1 MAYLYH
7 STEPKSLYLADTF
20 KGSEDEYRESLKRTR
35 TVYVG
40 NLSFHTTEEQIYEL
54 FSLCGPV
61 RRVVLGL
68 HREDRTPGGF
78 CFVEFYGRES
88 ADLSVR
94 TLNKMVLDDRPL
106 RVDYDYGFEGG
117 RENGRGKFGGQV
129 RDDRRPEFDWDP
141 QRGGFGRG
149 FGAPIALVDAIPRH
163 HPQPHPGS
171 QPPHR
176 PFPHPHHQQQQ
187 RQWRDGMHCHCPLHS
202 CRNAQSVS
210 SSNLVD
216 VLWVLFGTQRDDN
229 SMGMEAE
236 DPIRK

>member
-20 KGSEDEYRESLKRTR
+20 KGSEDEYREALKRTR

-40 NLSFHTTEEQIYEL
+40 NLSFHTTEEQIYEF

-68 HREDRTPGGF
+68 HREDRTPCGF
-78 CFVEFYGRES
+78 CFVEYYGREA
-88 ADLSVR
+88 ADLSAR
-94 TLNKMVLDDRPL
+94 TLNRMVLDDRPL
-106 RVDYDYGFEGG
+106 RVDYDYGFESG

-149 FGAPIALVDAIPRH
+149 FGAPIPLVDDIPRQPRSGSQRPYRPLT
-163 HPQPHPGS
+163 HPQ
-171 QPPHR
+171 
-176 PFPHPHHQQQQ
+176 QQQQ
-187 RQWRDGMHCHCPLHS
+187 RG
-202 CRNAQSVS
+202 
-210 SSNLVD
+210 
-216 VLWVLFGTQRDDN
+216 FGHTERRQFGGSGGRRPN
-229 SMGMEAE
+229 
-236 DPIRK
+236 